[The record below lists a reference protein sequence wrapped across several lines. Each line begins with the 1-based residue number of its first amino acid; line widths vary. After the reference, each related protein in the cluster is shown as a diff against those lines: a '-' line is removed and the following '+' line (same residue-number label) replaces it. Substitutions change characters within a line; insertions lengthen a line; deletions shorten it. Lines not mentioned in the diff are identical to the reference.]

1 MEVVYAVH
9 NFEAENPD
17 EIAFR
22 IGDPITVIEKD
33 EKFLDGWW
41 QGQNLKG
48 EIGLFPRNYTSHEK
62 PHIEVDTAPQTPQ
75 PTNMRNQHQHPPP
88 HHNSDL
94 ETQIDHAITQIKVS
108 DGSFPQ
114 TQSSRSTPTTSSSTK
129 KASLQ
134 KKKKQNSRAA
144 SLTKSSSVSHLPSQ
158 TSSFLVGRGPPEEWN
173 VQQVGEWLTSVGLE
187 SVIPNFIGQEISGDI
202 LVDLTIDALKE
213 LDINTYGK
221 RYKIMTAISALKEEV
236 SHQEGG
242 GGSIHSLSDEDSK
255 GSTHDEVVAAAPPP
269 KSTSPNAF
277 LAKSSA
283 SNQTF
288 ANHLANGERS
298 RSPNTKLMAA
308 ATQSIGIPTA
318 LDDFTFQQQG
328 PPRRAPA
335 PPSSAQSP
343 EPSVSADSQQSR
355 DPRYGG
361 SKGFLSDVSE
371 YSTSRLSPSTR
382 PLSPQST
389 GTAPSVTRSNTF
401 NTISSKQSI
410 STVGSNGT
418 TFSGDRSTMPSFGK
432 HTVIPRPNPTNH
444 SMSDL
449 WANQSDKHQSPL
461 ERSPSDSMNG
471 SRNKFDTNKPSQP
484 PNSIRGPEG
493 QVMHRPSVDVPSS
506 QRFPLPEPGQLP
518 EKEGWLHKQSDKYKT
533 WNRRW
538 FVLKGPNL
546 FYFKSPR
553 DVRMKGIINL
563 RGYKVSVDE
572 DIHPGKY
579 CFKAKHE
586 RERTFFFYTDGDSEL
601 RAWVKA
607 LMKAT
612 ISRDFTAPVMSS
624 NHVATVSL
632 EAARKMRPRPPSM
645 ILYKKN
651 EARNGQDKLAQ
662 DKSML
667 TPQLMEEDEDLM
679 AHAPAKLS
687 MRQKP
692 SSNQTRE
699 SGITVHHNIM
709 QHHQSDV
716 PAIPNHHSAEK
727 QWFNGESHIQPG
739 SAMYS
744 LDNDDEDLIDP
755 HHDRVYTNTTNGQ
768 LHGSWA
774 PQNYVAWINSHLAPG
789 KQVIDLSNA
798 FRNGDTLIQLLQQLS
813 GKEVRRPPPQKG
825 GSVSMAMLDNIV
837 AAFKFMG
844 REGVVVDGR
853 YTIKDVFGGNEAKI
867 MEMLDAIRAWADEM
881 GYERSNTLR
890 IQHDAEG
897 GRKSPRVGTGGT
909 FGDEDD
915 KVKESLRMIDSED
928 ED

>member
-1 MEVVYAVH
+1 MEVVYAIH

-22 IGDPITVIEKD
+22 IGDPITVLEKD

-41 QGQNLKG
+41 QGRNTKG
-48 EIGLFPRNYTSHEK
+48 DMGLFPMNYTSYER
-62 PHIEVDTAPQTPQ
+62 PLDIDTALAQ
-75 PTNMRNQHQHPPP
+75 PMRKDLYADDT
-88 HHNSDL
+88 DL
-94 ETQIDHAITQIKVS
+94 ETQIDHAITQIKVLPS
-108 DGSFPQ
+108 PDMFPQ
-114 TQSSRSTPTTSSSTK
+114 TQASRSTPTTSSSTK
-129 KASLQ
+129 KASLR
-134 KKKKQNSRAA
+134 KKKKKSRAG
-144 SLTKSSSVSHLPSQ
+144 SLTKSSSASHLPSQ
-158 TSSFLVGRGPPEEWN
+158 TSIFMVGRSSPAEWN
-173 VQQVGEWLTSVGLE
+173 VQQVGEWLTTVGLD
-187 SVIPNFIGQEISGDI
+187 SVVPNFTSQEISGDI
-202 LVDLTIDALKE
+202 LMDLTIDALKE

-221 RYKIMTAISALKEEV
+221 RYKIMTAISALKDEV
-236 SHQEGG
+236 SRQEGG

-255 GSTHDEVVAAAPPP
+255 
-269 KSTSPNAF
+269 
-277 LAKSSA
+277 SSA
-283 SNQTF
+283 LEEPIANPAVGAKPTAANESYPAKPSASTPSF
-288 ANHLANGERS
+288 AKFNGDMNRVPANKLAPGS
-298 RSPNTKLMAA
+298 
-308 ATQSIGIPTA
+308 QSISIPTA
-318 LDDFTFQQQG
+318 LNDYTFQQQG

-335 PPSSAQSP
+335 PPSITQSP
-343 EPSVSADSQQSR
+343 EPSISADSQQSR
-355 DPRYGG
+355 DVRFGG
-361 SKGFLSDVSE
+361 GSSKGFLSDDPVSE
-371 YSTSRLSPSTR
+371 YSTTRLSPSNR

-389 GTAPSVTRSNTF
+389 GTAPSVSRSNTF

-418 TFSGDRSTMPSFGK
+418 NFSGDRSTMPSFGK

-449 WANQSDKHQSPL
+449 WSDDKGSSVVL
-461 ERSPSDSMNG
+461 ERTPSDGM
-471 SRNKFDTNKPSQP
+471 RNKYESNKFGQP
-484 PNSIRGPEG
+484 PSGLRGPES
-493 QVMHRPSVDVPSS
+493 QIMHRPSVDAPSG

-563 RGYKVSVDE
+563 RGYKISIDE
-572 DIHPGKY
+572 DINPGKY

-586 RERTFFFYTDGDSEL
+586 RERTFFFYTDGDVEL
-601 RAWVKA
+601 RQWVKA

-612 ISRDFTAPVMSS
+612 ISRDFSAPVMSS

-651 EARNGQDKLAQ
+651 ENRNINGSSR

-667 TPQLMEEDEDLM
+667 SPPLMEQNENFS
-679 AHAPAKLS
+679 PADGKMSL
-687 MRQKP
+687 RQKS

-709 QHHQSDV
+709 QHHDSEIPSLPSNGQSWYDDQTLPKSSV
-716 PAIPNHHSAEK
+716 YD
-727 QWFNGESHIQPG
+727 FN
-739 SAMYS
+739 
-744 LDNDDEDLIDP
+744 NDDEDLIDP
-755 HHDRVYTNTTNGQ
+755 HHDRAPSMIPSDFSRS
-768 LHGSWA
+768 SWA
-774 PQNYVAWINSHLAPG
+774 PTDYVSWINTHLPPG

-813 GKEVRRPPPQKG
+813 GKEVRRPQPQKG

-853 YTIKDVFGGNEAKI
+853 YTIKDVFGGNEVKI
-867 MEMLDAIRAWADEM
+867 MEMLDAIRAWSDEM
-881 GYERSNTLR
+881 GYEQTNSLQ
-890 IQHDAEG
+890 IQQPDS

-909 FGDEDD
+909 FGGEDD
-915 KVKESLRMIDSED
+915 KVKESLRMISSED
-928 ED
+928 EGGL